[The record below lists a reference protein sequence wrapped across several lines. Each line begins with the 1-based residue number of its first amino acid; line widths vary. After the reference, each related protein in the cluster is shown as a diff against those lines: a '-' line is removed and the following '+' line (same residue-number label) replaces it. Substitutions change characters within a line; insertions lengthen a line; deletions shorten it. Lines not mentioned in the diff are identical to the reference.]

1 MVEYIPKA
9 ETMASIS
16 GFFISDSEAPL
27 YITGTES
34 KDFHDLASVK
44 TILTYDKN

>member
-1 MVEYIPKA
+1 MRLIQIFSTSE
-9 ETMASIS
+9 
-16 GFFISDSEAPL
+16 DEAPL

-34 KDFHDLASVK
+34 KDFHDLDSVK